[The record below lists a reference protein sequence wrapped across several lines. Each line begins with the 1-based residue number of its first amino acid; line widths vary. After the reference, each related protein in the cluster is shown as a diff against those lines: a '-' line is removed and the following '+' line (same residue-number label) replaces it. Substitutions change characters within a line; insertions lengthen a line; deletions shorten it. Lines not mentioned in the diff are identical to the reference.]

1 MQIIAGTYYDL
12 YYDPEYDFDQPGV
25 ITDPREV
32 LFVSESKRA
41 YMRRRIDKI
50 VKSIKRDGIRN
61 PAYVEIRPKGTILHP
76 GQTRC
81 RALRRLGITTMPAL
95 IVDLVGD
102 YDGPGFPISPC
113 KAEHLF
119 VDDLKLTIKEDGH
132 LRLATVHPLF
142 KGEEQDAAMEITHS
156 GDGVKPHPVWYKNYA
171 GENKA

>member
-1 MQIIAGTYYDL
+1 MQILAGTYYDL

-32 LFVSESKRA
+32 LFVSERKHA
-41 YMRRRIDKI
+41 YMRRRIDKV
-50 VKSIKRDGIRN
+50 VKSIQTDGLRN
-61 PAYVEIRPKGTILHP
+61 PGYVEIRPKGTILHP

-81 RALRRLGITTMPAL
+81 RALRRLGIKTMPAL

-132 LRLATVHPLF
+132 LRLSTLYPLF
-142 KGEEQDAAMEITHS
+142 KGEDQDPDMKITHS
-156 GDGVKPHPVWYKNYA
+156 GGGAKPKATWHKNYA
-171 GENKA
+171 GDG